1 METSA
6 LSADACRL
14 VRTMQKFGAW
24 QYSDWNAAQQEL
36 LDKKFARLDIT
47 RTRLVLT
54 EWGRAMP
61 PEGYSVNGTPAVTRA
76 KFALP

>member
-1 METSA
+1 MEPST
-6 LSADACRL
+6 LSADAYRL

-36 LDKKFARLDIT
+36 LNKRFARLDVT

-54 EWGRAMP
+54 EWGRAVP
-61 PEGYSVNGTPAVTRA
+61 QILSNTGLIQRPKSDN
-76 KFALP
+76 